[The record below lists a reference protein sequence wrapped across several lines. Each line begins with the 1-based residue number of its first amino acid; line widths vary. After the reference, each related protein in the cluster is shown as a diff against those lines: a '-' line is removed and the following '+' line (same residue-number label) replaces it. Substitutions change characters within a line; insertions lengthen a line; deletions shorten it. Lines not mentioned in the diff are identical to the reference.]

1 MSAPAI
7 PAPLLAG
14 LRAGTVIPALPL
26 ALDARR
32 AFDAVHQRA
41 LVRYYVDAGVGGL
54 AVGVHSTQFAIRD
67 CGLYE
72 PLLVFAA
79 EHVDAWAA
87 RGGRQVLR
95 IAGACGAT
103 AQAVSEAGIAR
114 RLGYHAVLLSLAALK
129 DASEDELVAHARAVA
144 DVLPV
149 IGFYLQP
156 AVGGRRLSYAFWRRF
171 ADIPGVVAIKIAPF
185 NRYGTLDVVRAVDDS
200 DRRDEV
206 VLYTGN
212 DDTIITD
219 LLSSFRFAP
228 GRKPVRIMGGLLGH
242 WGVWTRRAVELQRR
256 LAEVRDAGG
265 DIPRDLLELAPQVT
279 DMNAALFDAAN
290 AFHGCIP
297 GIHEV
302 LRRQGLLAGT
312 WCLDP
317 HETLSPGQAEELT
330 RVCAA
335 YPHLTDDGFVREHL
349 AAWLA

>member
-1 MSAPAI
+1 MGASVI
-7 PAPLLAG
+7 PSDLQLR

-26 ALDARR
+26 ALDASR
-32 AFDAVHQRA
+32 AFDPRHQRA

-67 CGLYE
+67 CGLFE
-72 PLLVFAA
+72 PLLAFAA
-79 EHVDAWAA
+79 EQVDTWAA
-87 RGGRQVLR
+87 RSGRRLLR

-103 AQAVSEAGIAR
+103 PQAVAEAEIAR
-114 RLGYHAVLLSLAALK
+114 RHGYHAVLLSLAALR
-129 DASEDELVAHARAVA
+129 DATEDELVAHARAVA
-144 DVLPV
+144 GVLPV

-219 LLSSFRFAP
+219 LLSTFRFAP
-228 GRKPVRIMGGLLGH
+228 GRRPLRIMGGLLGH

-265 DIPRDLLELAPQVT
+265 DLPRDLLELAPQVT

-290 AFHGCIP
+290 GFHGCIP

-302 LRRQGLLAGT
+302 LHRQGLLAGT

-317 HETLSPGQAEELT
+317 HETLSPGQAEELS

-349 AAWLA
+349 ATWLS